1 MSYEKP
7 VVNLI
12 GNAATAIRDVFEKS
26 NQVQDGDTINPDPA
40 SAAAY
45 AADE

>member
-1 MSYEKP
+1 MKYEKP
-7 VVNLI
+7 RISLI
-12 GNAATAIRDVFEKS
+12 GNAATAIQDLFEKS
-26 NQVQDGDTINPDPA
+26 NQVQDGDTINPTPA